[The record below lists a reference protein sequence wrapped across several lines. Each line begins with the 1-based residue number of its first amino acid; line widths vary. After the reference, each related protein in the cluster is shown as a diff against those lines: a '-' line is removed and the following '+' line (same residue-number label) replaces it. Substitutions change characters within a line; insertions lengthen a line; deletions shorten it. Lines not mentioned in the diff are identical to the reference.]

1 MQQQKRFQ
9 VQRLRN
15 ILRSGSHI
23 EVIIYK
29 RHNET
34 CDHKDDRTYRRCD
47 CKVWLQTNVSGVQKR
62 WSAKTDSW
70 DAAQRQARALE
81 VRSENGTPSPTAAK
95 TVAQAVDLFL
105 DNKRGEN
112 LAADSLYRHE
122 HITKQLLEFC
132 NRRGILFI
140 KDVTLDVLTSWRG
153 EWTVKAPQAR
163 RSMQEKLR
171 NCFKFCFG
179 SGMIATNPAAQM
191 SVIKV
196 KNDSD
201 AVRVFEPKEY
211 DQVIAATGKT
221 TMTPESAARIKALM
235 QLQRYSGLSLVDAVC
250 LSKDELQRTGGEFRV
265 ACDRQKTG
273 THVSNWIPTWLGQEL
288 LKVKNGNPEF
298 FFWSGMTTPEDAPS
312 YFQKLYRKVFKAAG
326 VEGSS
331 HNFRHTYAVELLKS
345 GVDIRTVSKAL
356 GHKSLQVTE
365 RFYAKWNRAQQ
376 DKMDDTLRTALG

>member
-1 MQQQKRFQ
+1 
-9 VQRLRN
+9 VGVVN
-15 ILRSGSHI
+15 
-23 EVIIYK
+23 VYK
-29 RHNET
+29 RHSAD
-34 CDHKDDRTYRRCD
+34 CDHKEDRNYKRCG
-47 CKVWLQTNVSGVQKR
+47 CAVWLGYTWDGKQVQK
-62 WSAKTDSW
+62 SAKTRSW
-70 DAAQRQARALE
+70 EAGQRAAQALMQQFDGL
-81 VRSENGTPSPTAAK
+81 VPTATAAK
-95 TVAQAVDLFL
+95 TVAQAIDLFL
-105 DNKRGEN
+105 ANKRGEN
-112 LAADSLYRHE
+112 LAADSLYRHK
-122 HITKQLLEFC
+122 HITGDLLAFC
-132 NRRGILFI
+132 NHEGIMFV
-140 KDVTLDVLTSWRG
+140 KDITLHHLTTWRG
-153 EWTVKAPQAR
+153 QWTVQAPQAR
-163 RSMQEKLR
+163 RSRQEKVR
-171 NCFKFCFG
+171 NFFKFCLG
-179 SGMIATNPAAQM
+179 AGMIATNPAAQM

-211 DQVIAATGKT
+211 DQVIAATSKT

-250 LSKDELQRTGGEFRV
+250 LSKDELQRTRGEFRV

-273 THVSNWIPTWLGQEL
+273 THVSNWIPTWLGLEV